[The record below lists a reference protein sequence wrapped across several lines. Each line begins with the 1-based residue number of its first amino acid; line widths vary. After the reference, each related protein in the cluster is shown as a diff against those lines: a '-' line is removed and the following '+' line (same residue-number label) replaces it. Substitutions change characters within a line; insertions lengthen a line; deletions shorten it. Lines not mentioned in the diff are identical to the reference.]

1 MSSTKTLSVLSE
13 LDVHLSITKNGIAVV
28 ISADDA
34 ETSFSEY
41 NWDELLDDMVE
52 QHSIPV
58 LASNDYKISKDSAN
72 FIVDASQKMRSAA
85 RELVQRIT
93 NMDIIDIG

>member
-1 MSSTKTLSVLSE
+1 
-13 LDVHLSITKNGIAVV
+13 
-28 ISADDA
+28 
-34 ETSFSEY
+34 
-41 NWDELLDDMVE
+41 MVE